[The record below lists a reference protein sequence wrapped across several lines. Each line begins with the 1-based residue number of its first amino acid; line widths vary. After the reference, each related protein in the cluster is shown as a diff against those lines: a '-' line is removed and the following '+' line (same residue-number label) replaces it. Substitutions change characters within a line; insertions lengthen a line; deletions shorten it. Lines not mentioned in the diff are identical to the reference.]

1 MEYRIHPRTGDKISV
16 IGLGSAYIFEGG
28 PKVGIPALER
38 ALEGGI
44 NYYDLAAGDGKAF
57 PIFGEAFSAVRKDV
71 FYQIHFGA
79 DYSKGTYGWS
89 LALDDVKR
97 SIDWQLTQ
105 LRTDYIDYG
114 FIHCQDELSDWA
126 AYQKNGVLDHLL
138 SLKRQGMVRHLGLSS
153 HTPAVIGAILDE
165 IEVDTLMF
173 SINAAYDSGEGEYAH
188 GGLNERTDIYKR
200 CEREG
205 IGISVMKP
213 FSGGQLLDPK
223 LSPFGRA
230 LTRAQCLQYAL
241 DRPGVLTVLPGA
253 RDVQEVEDLL
263 TFHDL
268 PEEARDYS
276 VIASF
281 DLVDT
286 SGACVYCNHCMP
298 CPAGL
303 DIGLINKY
311 YDLAQAEDVL
321 ATEHYRTLEHTA
333 ADCTGCGHCDS
344 RCPFG
349 VQQSERMGEI
359 ASFFHDRT
367 V

>member
-28 PKVGIPALER
+28 PKIGVPALER

-44 NYYDLAAGDGKAF
+44 NDYDLAAGDGKAF

-173 SINAAYDSGEGEYAH
+173 SINAAYDYGEGEYAN
-188 GGLNERTDIYKR
+188 GSVDERAALYRR
-200 CEREG
+200 CAKAG
-205 IGISVMKP
+205 IGITVMKP
-213 FSGGQLLDPK
+213 FSGGQLLDAA
-223 LSPFGRA
+223 LSPFGQA
-230 LTRAQCLQYAL
+230 LTPYQCIRYAL
-241 DRPGVLTVLPGA
+241 DKPAVLTVLPGA
-253 RDVQEVEDLL
+253 KDRSEVEGLL
-263 TFHDL
+263 AYFDQ
-268 PEEARDYS
+268 PEQALDYS
-276 VIASF
+276 NIASF
-281 DLVDT
+281 APPQAAGT
-286 SGACVYCNHCMP
+286 CVYCNHCKP
-298 CPAGL
+298 CPIGL
-303 DIGLINKY
+303 DVGLINKY
-311 YDLAQAEDVL
+311 YDLAKAGDLL
-321 ATEHYRTLEHTA
+321 AREHYLSLEQNA
-333 ADCTGCGHCDS
+333 ADCIACGHCDQ
-344 RCPFG
+344 RCPFQ
-349 VQQSERMGEI
+349 VRQSARMAEI
-359 ASFFHDRT
+359 AAYFA
-367 V
+367 